1 MYDGSV
7 VANGSVL
14 SIDSIGEGDT
24 ALICYTSKEN
34 CCKTKQ
40 SGEWYYPNQTKVCI
54 NGSNH
59 RFYRT
64 RTDDGEVLL
73 HQRRDQQDSAI
84 TGIYCCVIPD
94 NDSNCNFNQKM
105 CVNLGM
111 LRSYA

>member
-1 MYDGSV
+1 MYDGFV

-14 SIDSIGEGDT
+14 SIESIGEGNI
-24 ALICYTSKEN
+24 ALVCHTSKVN
-34 CCKTKQ
+34 CCRDERN
-40 SGEWYYPNQTKVCI
+40 GEWYYPNQTRVGI
-54 NGSNH
+54 NGTNQH
-59 RFYRT
+59 FYRT

-73 HQRRDQQDSAI
+73 HQRRDQQDSII

-94 NDSNCNFNQKM
+94 SDSNCNVNQEM